1 MLTTLAKRS
10 VLPVPEVFLAE
21 HDLLVHVGLFGGS
34 YLARVEQTLQ
44 RFGV

>member
-21 HDLLVHVGLFGGS
+21 HDLLVHVSLFGGS
-34 YLARVEQTLQ
+34 YLALVEQTLQ
-44 RFGV
+44 GFGA